1 MAETRNTR
9 FQSSELGELDEDAAL
24 RSILEGTSSET
35 GERFFFALVENLA
48 KALKTHGAWITEYF
62 PEQRRLRAL
71 AFWMDGQ
78 WVHNYETDLAG
89 TPCEQVIGTAN
100 LVHFPDKLLELFPDD
115 RDVTDIGAVSYI
127 GIPLKDIDSRILG
140 HLAVIDRRPMPAA
153 PRVLA
158 IFKIFADRA
167 TAEMRRLR
175 AEKQVRER
183 EEKLRALFDSV
194 MDGVIELDANLKVT
208 RMNPA
213 AEKAFRCTAEG
224 AVGQDFSRLISA
236 ASRQKFQTL
245 LRDLNAAPE
254 YHHSLWI
261 PAGLEAL
268 RLDGAEFPAEATLS
282 RFDVDGQRFYCLI
295 LRNIYERIEADRKIH
310 SLAAEAAYLREE
322 IKNLRGFDE
331 ILGQSATLKRV
342 LEDIEQV
349 AATDATV
356 LIFGET
362 GTGKELVARAIHSAS
377 GRRDKPLITINCA
390 AVPASLMESEFFG
403 HEKGAFTG
411 ALRSTK
417 GLFTQADGGTLFL
430 DEIGDM
436 PLATQS
442 KLLRALQ
449 ERQFYPVGG
458 DSPVA
463 VDVRVIVATNKDL
476 QELVQKGLFR
486 DDLYYRIHVIPILLP
501 PLRERKE
508 DIVPLVDQFLK
519 KFSQQMKKDVK
530 GITPEVLKMLML
542 HDWPGNVRELENAIE
557 YAVAMTQKDLITE
570 ECVLQ
575 PKSSTGSD
583 TAKGLSHQRYLNG
596 DETLRPL
603 KDARDAFEKDY
614 LVQVLSMTEGNVT
627 QAAKL
632 AGKYRADLYDLLK
645 KHDLT
650 VESFKKAKSGELG
663 SAD

>member
-411 ALRSTK
+411 A
-417 GLFTQADGGTLFL
+417 TQRREGRFALAHRGTIFL
-430 DEIGDM
+430 DEVGELSLD
-436 PLATQS
+436 LQA
-442 KLLRALQ
+442 KLLRVLQ
-449 ERQFYPVGG
+449 EGEFNPVG
-458 DSPVA
+458 SSVNKK
-463 VDVRVIVATNKDL
+463 VDVRVLAATNRDL
-476 QELVQKGLFR
+476 DQAVRDGKFR
-486 DDLYYRIHVIPILLP
+486 EDLYYRLNVFPIEVP
-501 PLRERKE
+501 PLRERKDDIGLLASAFANKFAQRIGRPIKPISE
-508 DIVPLVDQFLK
+508 DCVSRLK
-519 KFSQQMKKDVK
+519 AYS
-530 GITPEVLKMLML
+530 
-542 HDWPGNVRELENAIE
+542 WPGNVRELQNVIE
-557 YAVAMTQKDLITE
+557 RAVITSRNGELNLDRALPEVAKVTEREAPSPHAPATRVRTAKELEELERTNLITALE
-570 ECVLQ
+570 ATSWRVAGAGGAAELLGMK
-575 PKSSTGSD
+575 PTTLSSRIKALGI
-583 TAKGLSHQRYLNG
+583 
-596 DETLRPL
+596 ERP
-603 KDARDAFEKDY
+603 R
-614 LVQVLSMTEGNVT
+614 
-627 QAAKL
+627 
-632 AGKYRADLYDLLK
+632 
-645 KHDLT
+645 
-650 VESFKKAKSGELG
+650 
-663 SAD
+663 